1 MDDII
6 FEKDYRETESAEY
19 DKWCDEVF
27 DRAVNCGMLKAYSEA
42 MDKIPKIIVPEDKKN
57 YEYLLERC
65 DAFVKQHRGY
75 IKGIVDYH
83 RWHAEINMFLPFAE
97 FDDSEDLAFLKEIA
111 EKSQTVCFSPEEE
124 GGIRELSDEEK
135 ELALKMKGI
144 LDRID
149 EETRIDRATAFR
161 AVLDK
166 MAKEP
171 EENWSLHYMATLLE
185 ALLYFMLNEGNEKID
200 EEEHN
205 EQ

>member
-1 MDDII
+1 MSFFWD
-6 FEKDYRETESAEY
+6 
-19 DKWCDEVF
+19 
-27 DRAVNCGMLKAYSEA
+27 AVMRLSSNTAVYQG
-42 MDKIPKIIVPEDKKN
+42 N
-57 YEYLLERC
+57 
-65 DAFVKQHRGY
+65 RGLSS
-75 IKGIVDYH
+75 IGTRKSICFFRLRSSMTQKTLH
-83 RWHAEINMFLPFAE
+83 
-97 FDDSEDLAFLKEIA
+97 FLKEIA
-111 EKSQTVCFSPEEE
+111 EKSQTVCFSPDEE
-124 GGIRELSDEEK
+124 GGIRFHIFINYFEELMSAEHKSYIKCDAIMQDKKLSELLAIPELSDEEK

-149 EETRIDRATAFR
+149 EETRIDRTTAFR

-205 EQ
+205 E

>member
-1 MDDII
+1 
-6 FEKDYRETESAEY
+6 
-19 DKWCDEVF
+19 
-27 DRAVNCGMLKAYSEA
+27 
-42 MDKIPKIIVPEDKKN
+42 
-57 YEYLLERC
+57 
-65 DAFVKQHRGY
+65 
-75 IKGIVDYH
+75 
-83 RWHAEINMFLPFAE
+83 MFLPFAE

-124 GGIRELSDEEK
+124 GGIRVHIFINYFEELMSAEHKSYIECDAIMQDKKLSALLGIPELSNEEK
-135 ELALKMKGI
+135 ELALKMKDI

-149 EETRIDRATAFR
+149 EETRIDRTTAFR

-171 EENWSLHYMATLLE
+171 DENWSLHYMATLLE

-205 EQ
+205 E